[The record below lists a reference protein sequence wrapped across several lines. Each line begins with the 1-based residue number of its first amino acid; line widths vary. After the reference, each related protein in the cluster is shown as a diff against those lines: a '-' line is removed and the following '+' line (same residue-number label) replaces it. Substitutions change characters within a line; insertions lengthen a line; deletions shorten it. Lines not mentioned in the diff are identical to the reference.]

1 VSKGDSLRVG
11 VLGCGHWGH
20 NYVRVF
26 SNFPEVTLAGVAEP
40 IPARLAVASRTAPGA
55 FTTTDYRELLR
66 GGRCDAVVISTHAA
80 THHQLARE
88 AIEAGLDVLV
98 EKPLT
103 LSEADAADL
112 VQRSKQAGRLLMVA
126 HTFLYNPSVWK
137 LKQLLREGV
146 LGDVYY
152 LKARRTHLGMIRE
165 DVNAVWDLAPHDISM
180 FIYLLDE
187 EPTLV
192 QAQARCMLRKGRE
205 DVAFINLQFPSGVIG
220 NIVVSWADSNKE
232 RWLDIVG
239 SRARASFDDLN
250 TAEPIRIFYKGVA
263 VPEPG
268 DENFGEFKHLV
279 RDGEIVS
286 PKIAMQEPLK
296 VLCEDFVASIR
307 ERRAPVSDGELGRKV
322 VSVLERIDRT
332 LGKATPP

>member
-1 VSKGDSLRVG
+1 MSREPLRIG

-20 NYVRVF
+20 NYVRIL
-26 SNFPEVTLAGVAEP
+26 SNFPGVVLAGVAEP
-40 IPARLAVASRTAPGA
+40 QEGRRAAAARTAHGV
-55 FTTTDYRELLR
+55 FTTADHRALFD
-66 GGRCDAVVISTHAA
+66 GRCNAVVISTHAA
-80 THHQLARE
+80 THHRLARE
-88 AIEAGLDVLV
+88 AMDAGLDVLV

-112 VQRSKQAGRLLMVA
+112 VAAARRSGRILMVA

-137 LKQLLREGV
+137 LRHLLKDGV

-152 LKARRTHLGMIRE
+152 IKARRTHLGLIRD

-180 FIYLLDE
+180 FIYLLEE
-187 EPTLV
+187 EPATV
-192 QAQARCMLRKGRE
+192 QAQARCMLKEGRE

-250 TAEPIRIFYKGVA
+250 TAEPVRIFYKGVSL
-263 VPEPG
+263 PDPG

-286 PKIAMQEPLK
+286 PKIAVQEPLRA
-296 VLCEDFVASIR
+296 LCDDFVGSIL

-322 VSVLERIDRT
+322 VSVLERIDRS
-332 LGKATPP
+332 LGKTTHR

>member
-1 VSKGDSLRVG
+1 VSNKAPVRLGI
-11 VLGCGHWGH
+11 LGCGHWGH
-20 NYVRVF
+20 NYVRIF
-26 SNFPEVTLAGVAEP
+26 SNCPDVVLAGVAEP
-40 IPARLAVASRTAPGA
+40 VETRRAAAARTAHGV
-55 FTTTDYRELLR
+55 FTTADHRELFD
-66 GGRCDAVVISTHAA
+66 GRCDAVVISTHAA
-80 THHQLARE
+80 THHRLASE

-103 LSEADAADL
+103 LSASDAADL
-112 VQRSKQAGRLLMVA
+112 VERARQKDKILMVA

-137 LKQLLREGV
+137 LRQLVKDGI

-152 LKARRTHLGMIRE
+152 IKARRTHLGLIRE

-180 FIYLLDE
+180 FIYLLEE
-187 EPTLV
+187 EPATV
-192 QAQARCMLRKGRE
+192 QAQARCMLRDGRE
-205 DVAFINLQFPSGVIG
+205 DVAFINLQFPSGIIG

-250 TAEPIRIFYKGVA
+250 TAEPVRIFYKGVSL
-263 VPEPG
+263 PSPG

-286 PKIAMQEPLK
+286 PKIAVQEPLR
-296 VLCEDFVASIR
+296 VLCEDFIASIR
-307 ERRAPVSDGELGRKV
+307 ERRAPLSDGDLGRKV
-322 VSVLERIDRT
+322 VSVLERIDRS
-332 LGKATPP
+332 LGKTPPR